1 MRGMETKAD
10 VQAHVREYMQTHH
23 LSERQMAALLGIG
36 QPTLGRMLDPLM
48 TYRGTLESW
57 QALARYGPL
66 GLDEATVLSAVGL
79 APQARVSGVDVWADY
94 VRALNRLPL
103 TPRHRGHLLYQTE
116 ILVRDSQRPEALPNG
131 APPR

>member
-1 MRGMETKAD
+1 MTTKPE

-23 LSERQMAALLGIG
+23 LSERQMAALVGLT

-57 QALARYGPL
+57 QALCRFGPL
-66 GLDEATVLSAVGL
+66 GLDEATVLAAVGL
-79 APQARVSGVDVWADY
+79 APHARATGADPWADY

-103 TPRHRGHLLYQTE
+103 TPRHRGHLLFQTE

-131 APPR
+131 APPH